1 MPIGQQGLSVAI
13 DANDRLGRAF
23 EEGSGQSRLASQGVG
38 GRSQVLCA
46 AVLASGSIHGHSL
59 PVRGSGTHSENS
71 AGPGKNPGFQA
82 VGNTVGDPGFY
93 GGERGGATQRR
104 YIIAAAMPKTRVL
117 LADDH
122 AVVAQGLAEILR
134 TTFDLVGVVHDG
146 RALLTAAASLTPDVI
161 VTDVSMP
168 LLNGLDAIR
177 QIRSQLPRIKVV
189 VLTMYTDTET
199 AVGAFR
205 AGARGYV
212 PKVAAA
218 EEFIAAVEE
227 VSRGR
232 AYISPLVTKDVIA
245 MLMEVAAP
253 GAAAAGSQLTARQ
266 REVLQLVAEGRTM
279 KEIASILHI
288 SPRTAES
295 HKYQV
300 MQTLGIE
307 TTAGLVQY
315 AVRSR
320 LVG

>member
-1 MPIGQQGLSVAI
+1 
-13 DANDRLGRAF
+13 
-23 EEGSGQSRLASQGVG
+23 
-38 GRSQVLCA
+38 
-46 AVLASGSIHGHSL
+46 
-59 PVRGSGTHSENS
+59 
-71 AGPGKNPGFQA
+71 
-82 VGNTVGDPGFY
+82 
-93 GGERGGATQRR
+93 
-104 YIIAAAMPKTRVL
+104 MPKTRVL

-122 AVVAQGLAEILR
+122 VVVAQGLAEILR
-134 TTFDLVGVVHDG
+134 TRFDLVGVVHDG
-146 RALLTAAASLTPDVI
+146 RALLTATDELKPDVI

-177 QIRSQLPRIKVV
+177 QIRTRFPRVKVV
-189 VLTMYTDTET
+189 VLTMHTDTEI

-212 PKVAAA
+212 PKIAAA
-218 EEFIAAVEE
+218 EEFITAVEE
-227 VSRGR
+227 VSLGR
-232 AYISPLVTKDVIA
+232 AYVSPLVTKDLIA
-245 MLMEVAAP
+245 VLMEVAAP
-253 GAAAAGSQLTARQ
+253 DAPAGPQLTARQ

-300 MQTLGIE
+300 MQVLGIE

-315 AVRSR
+315 AVRSK

>member
-1 MPIGQQGLSVAI
+1 M
-13 DANDRLGRAF
+13 
-23 EEGSGQSRLASQGVG
+23 
-38 GRSQVLCA
+38 
-46 AVLASGSIHGHSL
+46 
-59 PVRGSGTHSENS
+59 
-71 AGPGKNPGFQA
+71 
-82 VGNTVGDPGFY
+82 GDPGFY
-93 GGERGGATQRR
+93 GGGRGAAPRKRR
-104 YIIAAAMPKTRVL
+104 YIIGAAMPKTRVL

-177 QIRSQLPRIKVV
+177 QIRSQFPRIKVV

-205 AGARGYV
+205 AGARGYL

-253 GAAAAGSQLTARQ
+253 EAAAGSQLTARQ

-300 MQTLGIE
+300 MQALGIE